1 MAKTQDKTK
10 EKTKFNRDA
19 IHAYVKHPRALGLS
33 WSVPGLL
40 KAYNWPTGLPVEGSI
55 AIIELGGGWI
65 ASDLAAFFAEI
76 GQVVP
81 NVTDVSVDGTT
92 NLPVAGFDSPDY
104 EVALD
109 IEIAAA
115 GYQLAT
121 GKQAD
126 IRVYWAQDITN
137 AIAAA
142 QADGCTVCSIS
153 WGADEAEWG
162 EEAANALQTQVLA
175 AVDAGMIVFAAS
187 GDNDSSDGGASAA
200 NVDLPASAPNVIGCG
215 GTTKTMSS
223 EVVWNNNPGNSDG
236 SGTGGGFST
245 LFPTTSW
252 KPNMPTIKNL
262 GRMVPDVA
270 ANADPNTGYRVYV
283 HGAWTV
289 LGGTSAVAPLYA
301 GLVAACKKRHGVG
314 FAFWENPDCFTDITV
329 GNNGTYSAEVGPDA
343 CTGLGVL
350 KADLLAEM
358 LNKE

>member
-1 MAKTQDKTK
+1 M
-10 EKTKFNRDA
+10 
-19 IHAYVKHPRALGLS
+19 
-33 WSVPGLL
+33 
-40 KAYNWPTGLPVEGSI
+40 
-55 AIIELGGGWI
+55 
-65 ASDLAAFFAEI
+65 
-76 GQVVP
+76 
-81 NVTDVSVDGTT
+81 
-92 NLPVAGFDSPDY
+92 
-104 EVALD
+104 
-109 IEIAAA
+109 
-115 GYQLAT
+115 
-121 GKQAD
+121 
-126 IRVYWAQDITN
+126 
-137 AIAAA
+137 
-142 QADGCTVCSIS
+142 
-153 WGADEAEWG
+153 G
-162 EEAANALQTQVLA
+162 EEAANSLQTQVLA
-175 AVDAGMIVFAAS
+175 AVNAGMIVFAAS
-187 GDNDSSDGGASAA
+187 GDNDSSDGGTSAA

-215 GTTKTMSS
+215 GTTKTTSS
-223 EVVWNNNPGNSDG
+223 EVVWNNNPGKSDG